1 MGMSIRGV
9 LVCIGT
15 RGTCASKVLGIEG
28 LPAIPVLTM
37 GPKVGIRGVPE
48 PEAVTRGWGGM
59 AETDGTDE
67 GPAAGATV

>member
-1 MGMSIRGV
+1 
-9 LVCIGT
+9 
-15 RGTCASKVLGIEG
+15 
-28 LPAIPVLTM
+28 M

-67 GPAAGATV
+67 GPAAGATVWIRWSVVVTIDGITP